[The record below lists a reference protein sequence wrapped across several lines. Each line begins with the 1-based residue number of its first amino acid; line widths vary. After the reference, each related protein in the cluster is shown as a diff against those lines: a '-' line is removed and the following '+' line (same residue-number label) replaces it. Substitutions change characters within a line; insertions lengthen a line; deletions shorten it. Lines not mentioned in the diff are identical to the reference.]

1 MKDDTRIIALCTSRI
16 YDPQLQGF
24 VEILN
29 ESLKKEGVRLWIYA
43 INADIYWNEEK
54 LTAEI
59 HVFDYIPYTIVDAV
73 IIMDEKIKSTTV
85 SKNIIS
91 AASANSVPVIV
102 VDGHYEGTVSIT
114 YDYAAGFEQIVRH
127 VIEDHGVKKPHYMAG
142 FEGNKFSEE
151 RKEVFIRVLEDNGIA
166 FDDSMVSYGEFWA
179 TPARCAMQKLIDE
192 NRVPEAVICANDIM
206 AINVCD
212 VLKSAG
218 YSVPG
223 DCIVTGFD
231 GYDEALISE
240 PAITTASCK
249 SQGLAPTVFRAV
261 MECLDGTN
269 KSDYSVLPVMIR
281 NESCGCDRNTS
292 SDIALKKNFNNN
304 FYRFQDDIREY
315 QSIAVAMQSST
326 TRQEMMIC
334 LHSYFTRNM
343 CCIVN
348 SDCFRTDIN
357 YFIEKEHPDEYRVLY
372 DSLKYSDYPDEFDL
386 KDIVPEYEERMAS
399 GYPLIF
405 NSLDYMGK
413 PFGYVCY
420 MFENYD
426 IIDYSKTSSL
436 TETVD
441 SGLGGYI
448 NMRYQHYLMDKLAS
462 TYKTDALTGLYNR
475 MAAQAAFEDLKND
488 PERQG
493 STFYV
498 IMCDLDGLKKINDTL
513 GHAAGDT
520 AIAAVADA
528 LLSSC
533 PEDTICVRFG
543 GDEMLAFIPGECDC
557 DEVISRIQSKLE
569 KKSEETGIRISS
581 SCGYH
586 DGILNRDTDI
596 DAVIRKADKEM
607 YLNKAENRSEEQI

>member
-1 MKDDTRIIALCTSRI
+1 MKDRTKIIALCTSRI
-16 YDPQLQGF
+16 YDSQLQGF

-29 ESLKKEGVRLWIYA
+29 ESLKEKGVRLWIYA

-59 HVFDYIPYTIVDAV
+59 HVFDYIPYDVVDAV

-85 SKNIIS
+85 SHNIIS
-91 AASANSVPVIV
+91 AATANNVPVIV
-102 VDGHYEGTVSIT
+102 VDGHYDGTVSIT

-127 VIEDHGVKKPHYMAG
+127 VIEDHGVKNPHYMAG

-151 RKEVFIRVLEDNGIA
+151 RKEVFIKVLNDNGIA

-179 TPARCAMQKLIDE
+179 TPARLATQKLIDE
-192 NRVPEAVICANDIM
+192 KRVPEAIICANDIM

-212 VLKSAG
+212 VLKTAG

-249 SQGLAPTVFRAV
+249 SQGLASTVFRAV
-261 MECLDGTN
+261 MECLDGMG
-269 KSDYSVLPVMIR
+269 KPEYSVLPVMIT
-281 NESCGCDRNTS
+281 NESCGCERNTS

-326 TRQEMMIC
+326 TREEMMIC

-348 SDCFRTDIN
+348 SDCFRSDIN
-357 YFIEKEHPDEYRVLY
+357 FFLEKEHSDKYRVLY
-372 DSLKYSDYPDEFDL
+372 DSLKYSAYPDHFDL
-386 KDIVPEYEERMAS
+386 KDIVPEYEERMES

-405 NSLDYMGK
+405 NGLDYMGK

-448 NMRYQHYLMDKLAS
+448 NMQYQHYLMAKLEQ

-475 MAAQAAFEDLKND
+475 MAAQAAFERVKTD
-488 PERQG
+488 PEKQG
-493 STFYV
+493 TRFYV

-513 GHAAGDT
+513 GHASGDI

-528 LLSSC
+528 LRSSC
-533 PEDTICVRFG
+533 PEGTVCVRFG
-543 GDEMLAFIPGECDC
+543 GDEMLAFVVGECDC
-557 DEVISRIQSKLE
+557 DAVIADIQKKLA

-581 SCGYH
+581 SCGYC
-586 DGILNRDTDI
+586 DAILTADTDI
-596 DAVIRKADKEM
+596 DAVIRMADKEM
-607 YLNKAENRSEEQI
+607 YQKKAENKNRT